1 MVRDFDRSS
10 GDRVV
15 QQIDKVTGLPL
26 WVVEVIDADEAAR
39 QRTVKVKVAAT
50 VQPVLPSPAPGSP
63 FTAVE
68 LVNAGCW
75 LQALMAL
82 LGHVSAEMSLRY
94 GRLFDATVRNEY
106 QRALTLAK
114 AQLGPVLPG
123 DRTHLPLAAVTGGNW
138 RDAPLTKARL
148 AGGYCLCTAAQ
159 GSCAYA
165 RRHHPVRPV
174 RPDRP
179 AAPQPLSRRRQRPP
193 PRRNHPPPRT
203 RPPQTRV
210 TPGLPAAGY
219 PQDEPRLAG

>member
-82 LGHVSAEMSLRY
+82 LGHYVGDLCQVDHVVVRY
-94 GRLFDATVRNEY
+94 R
-106 QRALTLAK
+106 RAA
-114 AQLGPVLPG
+114 
-123 DRTHLPLAAVTGGNW
+123 
-138 RDAPLTKARL
+138 
-148 AGGYCLCTAAQ
+148 
-159 GSCAYA
+159 
-165 RRHHPVRPV
+165 
-174 RPDRP
+174 
-179 AAPQPLSRRRQRPP
+179 
-193 PRRNHPPPRT
+193 
-203 RPPQTRV
+203 
-210 TPGLPAAGY
+210 AAG
-219 PQDEPRLAG
+219 ERLSSWPISAQVWPWSRAE